1 MRCVQLL
8 KQCKRLTSL
17 RLYFERDLIN
27 DIFSNVFK
35 ADFEIREL
43 CFLQEIERVEIW
55 GLNYESLEQ
64 RGLVKWLKKEMKSS
78 EKEEEDEKGLGK
90 QDTDH

>member
-1 MRCVQLL
+1 
-8 KQCKRLTSL
+8 
-17 RLYFERDLIN
+17 
-27 DIFSNVFK
+27 
-35 ADFEIREL
+35 
-43 CFLQEIERVEIW
+43 VEIW

-78 EKEEEDEKGLGK
+78 EKEEENEKGLGK